1 MEEWQKQLV
10 GKWILVTHDGQY
22 DAWMKLKGV
31 SWANR
36 KIAAGLCVY
45 SNAVRQQRLVA

>member
-36 KIAAGLCVY
+36 KCVQ
-45 SNAVRQQRLVA
+45 SSHMPGWLL